1 MGSHA
6 CNPSAYGDR
15 SRNILVHDGLGFH
28 SEFQAKQGYIV
39 RAYLKEKKSQIKPQN
54 KKHSCK
60 VWQRVAHAYNP
71 NTQEVE
77 TEES

>member
-6 CNPSAYGDR
+6 FNPSGDR

-28 SEFQAKQGYIV
+28 SEFQPKQGYIV
-39 RAYLKEKKSQIKPQN
+39 RAYLKGKKAKLNPKT
-54 KKHSCK
+54 KKYSCK
-60 VWQRVAHAYNP
+60 VWQRVEHAYNL

-77 TEES
+77 TGEL